1 MSRKFTN
8 KGVNMDIET
17 ITKLIDAGYTKEEIK
32 ALEGGVGNP
41 SGAAGNEDGAGN
53 EPHNEGAGKIEGNA
67 NEENASKV
75 NNPVDFGAAL
85 EALTNTVNG
94 LTTTVKAMQ
103 DANVK
108 NASGG
113 KAENSTVDDVMKSF
127 IDTL

>member
-1 MSRKFTN
+1 
-8 KGVNMDIET
+8 MDIET
-17 ITKLIDAGYTKEEIK
+17 ITKLIDAGYTKEEIS
-32 ALEGGVGNP
+32 ALESGVGSS

-53 EPHNEGAGKIEGNA
+53 DKGNESAGKIEGNA
-67 NEENASKV
+67 NEENAGKV

-113 KAENSTVDDVMKSF
+113 KAESTTVNDVMKSF

>member
-1 MSRKFTN
+1 
-8 KGVNMDIET
+8 MDIET
-17 ITKLIDAGYTKEEIK
+17 ITKLIDAGYTKKEIS
-32 ALEGGVGNP
+32 ALESGTSNS
-41 SGAAGNEDGAGN
+41 SGAAGNENGAGN
-53 EPHNEGAGKIEGNA
+53 EPHNEGAGKNEGNA
-67 NEENASKV
+67 NEENAGKV
-75 NNPVDFGAAL
+75 NNPADFGAAL

-113 KAENSTVDDVMKSF
+113 KTEKSTVDDVMKSF

>member
-1 MSRKFTN
+1 
-8 KGVNMDIET
+8 MDIET
-17 ITKLIDAGYTKEEIK
+17 ITKLIDAGYTKEEIS
-32 ALEGGVGNP
+32 ALE
-41 SGAAGNEDGAGN
+41 SGAAGNENGAGN
-53 EPHNEGAGKIEGNA
+53 EPHNEGAGKVEGNA
-67 NEENASKV
+67 NEENAGKV
-75 NNPVDFGAAL
+75 NNLADFGAAL

-113 KAENSTVDDVMKSF
+113 KTEPSTVNDVMKSF